1 MDIAT
6 IIGFLLAAGGIV
18 FAMYH
23 GTEGEFSAFFSME
36 GFILVMGGA
45 TGLAMMSMPW
55 HASKSMLAVRQEMY
69 FPQGSV
75 EPHHLIQQIVQ
86 FAEIARRDGVLA
98 LENSVK
104 TSSDPFLKKGLQL
117 AIDGAD
123 PAVIEQVLSIELSS
137 IEERH
142 HHGRKM
148 FELMGKYGPALGLT
162 ATLVGQVCMFKNMA
176 APSESRRA
184 WRRRR
189 RDNQAASIA
198 HSLQIALLGTL
209 YGTIWANVI
218 CGPLYDKLTIRSKE
232 ELFAKQIIIQG
243 ILAIQAGDNPRIVE
257 SKLLSFL
264 SPQDRCTYAA
274 ARRAG
279 KRKVVVSGQWPVV
292 RSDDGF

>member
-6 IIGFLLAAGGIV
+6 IIGFVVAAGAIV
-18 FAMYH
+18 FAMY
-23 GTEGEFSAFFSME
+23 EGAEGQFRVFYSQE

-45 TGLAMMSMPW
+45 IGLAVMSMPF
-55 HASKSMLAVRQEMY
+55 HVAKSLPAYIKKCIFHKE
-69 FPQGSV
+69 V
-75 EPHHLIQQIVQ
+75 EARHLIEQIVQ
-86 FAEIARRDGVLA
+86 FAEVARRDGVLA

-104 TSSDPFLKKGLQL
+104 STSDPFLKKGLQL

-123 PAVIEQVLSIELSS
+123 PAVIEQVLSIELMS

-142 HHGRKM
+142 HHGRKI

-176 APSESRRA
+176 APEPAGGGGGGS
-184 WRRRR
+184 
-189 RDNQAASIA
+189 DNQAATIA
-198 HSLQIALLGTL
+198 KALQVALLGTL

-218 CGPLYDKLTIRSKE
+218 CGPLCDKLALRSKE
-232 ELFAKQIIIQG
+232 ELFNKQIIIQG

-264 SPQDRCTYAA
+264 STKERAHMTPAA
-274 ARRAG
+274 GGG
-279 KRKVVVSGQWPVV
+279 KEK
-292 RSDDGF
+292 

>member
-6 IIGFLLAAGGIV
+6 IIGFLLAAGGVV

-23 GTEGEFSAFFSME
+23 GTEGDFSVFFSTE
-36 GFILVMGGA
+36 GFVLVMGGA
-45 TGLAMMSMPW
+45 IGLAIMSMPL
-55 HASKSMLAVRQEMY
+55 HAAKGLPAY
-69 FPQGSV
+69 IKKCFFHKDV
-75 EPHHLIQQIVQ
+75 EAKHLIEQIVQ

-104 TSSDPFLKKGLQL
+104 TSNDPFMKKGLQL

-123 PAVIEQVLSIELSS
+123 PAIIEQVMSIELMS

-162 ATLVGQVCMFKNMA
+162 ATLVGQVCMFRNMA
-176 APSESRRA
+176 APAEGMYRRA
-184 WRRRR
+184 GAAATIRRRALHMRCRSRFLGRYMERFLGECDPADRCATNSRCVR
-189 RDNQAASIA
+189 R
-198 HSLQIALLGTL
+198 
-209 YGTIWANVI
+209 
-218 CGPLYDKLTIRSKE
+218 E
-232 ELFAKQIIIQG
+232 EMFNKQIIIQG

-264 SPQDRCTYAA
+264 SSKE
-274 ARRAG
+274 RAHMAPAG
-279 KRKVVVSGQWPVV
+279 GGAKEK
-292 RSDDGF
+292 

>member
-6 IIGFLLAAGGIV
+6 LIGFCVAAGAIV
-18 FAMYH
+18 FAMY
-23 GTEGEFSAFFSME
+23 EGAEGQFKVFFSQE
-36 GFILVMGGA
+36 GLMLVMGGA
-45 TGLAMMSMPW
+45 LGLGIMSMPF
-55 HASKSMLAVRQEMY
+55 HVARQLPAYIKKCLFHKE
-69 FPQGSV
+69 V
-75 EPHHLIQQIVQ
+75 EARHLIEQIVQ

-104 TSSDPFLKKGLQL
+104 TTNDPFLKKGLQL

-123 PAVIEQVLSIELSS
+123 PAVIEQVLSIELMS

-142 HHGRKM
+142 HHGRKI

-176 APSESRRA
+176 APEPSGGGGGS
-184 WRRRR
+184 
-189 RDNQAASIA
+189 DNQAATIA
-198 HSLQIALLGTL
+198 KALQIALLGTL

-218 CGPLYDKLTIRSKE
+218 CGPLSDKLAARSKE
-232 ELFAKQIIIQG
+232 ELFNKQIIIQG

-264 SPQDRCTYAA
+264 SSKQRSGMTP
-274 ARRAG
+274 AG
-279 KRKVVVSGQWPVV
+279 GAKEK
-292 RSDDGF
+292 

>member
-6 IIGFLLAAGGIV
+6 IIGFVFSAGCII

-23 GTEGEFSAFFSME
+23 GTHGEMGAFYSTE
-36 GFILVMGGA
+36 GFLLVMGGA
-45 TGLAMMSMPW
+45 IGLGIMSMPL
-55 HASKSMLAVRQEMY
+55 HVAKNM
-69 FPQGSV
+69 PQYIKKCFVHKDV
-75 EPHHLIQQIVQ
+75 EPGHLIQQIVQ

-104 TSSDPFLKKGLQL
+104 TTKDPFLKKGLQL

-123 PAVIEQVLSIELSS
+123 PVVIEQVMSFELNA

-162 ATLVGQVCMFKNMA
+162 ATLVGQVVMFKNMA
-176 APSESRRA
+176 APSEGGHGG
-184 WRRRR
+184 
-189 RDNQAASIA
+189 DQAASIA
-198 HSLQIALLGTL
+198 GALQIALLGTL
-209 YGTIWANVI
+209 YGTVWANVI
-218 CGPLYDKLTIRSKE
+218 CGPLCDKLAVRSKE
-232 ELFAKQIIIQG
+232 ELFNKQIIIQG

-264 SPQDRCTYAA
+264 SHGE
-274 ARRAG
+274 RAHLPSAI
-279 KRKVVVSGQWPVV
+279 K
-292 RSDDGF
+292 

>member
-6 IIGFLLAAGGIV
+6 IIGFVVAAGAIV
-18 FAMYH
+18 FAMY
-23 GTEGEFSAFFSME
+23 EGAEGQFKVFYSQE

-45 TGLAMMSMPW
+45 IGLAVMSMPF
-55 HASKSMLAVRQEMY
+55 HVAKSLPAYIKKCLFHKE
-69 FPQGSV
+69 V
-75 EPHHLIQQIVQ
+75 EARHLIEQIVQ
-86 FAEIARRDGVLA
+86 FAEVARRDGVLA

-104 TSSDPFLKKGLQL
+104 STNDPFLKKGLQL

-123 PAVIEQVLSIELSS
+123 PAVIEQVLSIELMS

-142 HHGRKM
+142 HHGRKI

-176 APSESRRA
+176 APEKPAEGGGGS
-184 WRRRR
+184 
-189 RDNQAASIA
+189 DNQAATIA
-198 HSLQIALLGTL
+198 KALQVALLGTL

-218 CGPLYDKLTIRSKE
+218 CGPLCDKLAIRSKE
-232 ELFAKQIIIQG
+232 ELFNKQIIIQG

-264 SPQDRCTYAA
+264 STKERANMAPAA
-274 ARRAG
+274 GGG
-279 KRKVVVSGQWPVV
+279 KEK
-292 RSDDGF
+292 

>member
-6 IIGFLLAAGGIV
+6 IIGFLIAAGGIV

-23 GTEGEFSAFFSME
+23 GTEGEFGAFYSTE

-45 TGLAMMSMPW
+45 SGLAIMSMPW
-55 HASKSMLAVRQEMY
+55 HASKNMPAYLKKCLFHKTVHAR
-69 FPQGSV
+69 
-75 EPHHLIQQIVQ
+75 HLIEQIVQ

-104 TSSDPFLKKGLQL
+104 TTEDPFLKKGLQL

-123 PAVIEQVLSIELSS
+123 PAVIEQVMAIELSS

-142 HHGRKM
+142 HHGKKM

-176 APSESRRA
+176 APAAPAAGAKAGEGGGG
-184 WRRRR
+184 
-189 RDNQAASIA
+189 DQAASIA

-209 YGTIWANVI
+209 YGTVWANVI
-218 CGPLYDKLTIRSKE
+218 CGPLFDKLSIRSKE
-232 ELFAKQIIIQG
+232 ELFNKGIIIQG
-243 ILAIQAGDNPRIVE
+243 ILSIQAGDNPRIVE

-264 SPQDRCTYAA
+264 SSAERAHMTPAA
-274 ARRAG
+274 GAE
-279 KRKVVVSGQWPVV
+279 KK
-292 RSDDGF
+292 

>member
-23 GTEGEFSAFFSME
+23 GTEGEFGAFYSTE

-45 TGLAMMSMPW
+45 SGLAIMSMPW
-55 HASKSMLAVRQEMY
+55 HASKNMPAYLKKCLFHKTVHPAHIIE
-69 FPQGSV
+69 
-75 EPHHLIQQIVQ
+75 QIVQ

-104 TSSDPFLKKGLQL
+104 TTEDPFLKKGLQL

-123 PAVIEQVLSIELSS
+123 PAVIEQVMSIELAS

-142 HHGRKM
+142 HHGKKM

-176 APSESRRA
+176 APAAPTAAEKA
-184 WRRRR
+184 AGGGGGG
-189 RDNQAASIA
+189 DQAASIA

-218 CGPLYDKLTIRSKE
+218 CGPLFDKLSIRSKE
-232 ELFAKQIIIQG
+232 ELFVKQIIIQG
-243 ILAIQAGDNPRIVE
+243 ILSIQAGDNPRIVE

-264 SPQDRCTYAA
+264 STSE
-274 ARRAG
+274 RAHMAPAG
-279 KRKVVVSGQWPVV
+279 GAKEK
-292 RSDDGF
+292 

>member
-6 IIGFLLAAGGIV
+6 LIGFLIAAGGIV
-18 FAMYH
+18 FAMYE
-23 GTEGEFSAFFSME
+23 GTHGEFGTFFSQE

-45 TGLAMMSMPW
+45 IGLAMMSMPFE
-55 HASKSMLAVRQEMY
+55 ASKNLPKYLMKCLFHKETESK
-69 FPQGSV
+69 
-75 EPHHLIQQIVQ
+75 HLIGQIVQ

-104 TSSDPFLKKGLQL
+104 TSTDPFLKKGLQL

-123 PAVIEQVLSIELSS
+123 PAVIEQVLNIELMS

-162 ATLVGQVCMFKNMA
+162 ATLVGQVCMFKEMA
-176 APSESRRA
+176 GPSGGGGGHEGGGGGDS
-184 WRRRR
+184 
-189 RDNQAASIA
+189 QAAGIA
-198 HSLQIALLGTL
+198 KALAVALLGTL
-209 YGTIWANVI
+209 YGTIWANLI
-218 CGPLYDKLTIRSKE
+218 CGPLCDKLAVRSKE
-232 ELFAKQIIIQG
+232 ELFNKQIIIQG

-264 SPQDRCTYAA
+264 SSK
-274 ARRAG
+274 ARESMATPSAG
-279 KRKVVVSGQWPVV
+279 GKEK
-292 RSDDGF
+292 

>member
-6 IIGFLLAAGGIV
+6 IIGFVVAAGAIV
-18 FAMYH
+18 FAMY
-23 GTEGEFSAFFSME
+23 EGAEGQFRVFYSQE

-45 TGLAMMSMPW
+45 IGLAVMSMPF
-55 HASKSMLAVRQEMY
+55 HVAKSLPAYIKKCLFHKE
-69 FPQGSV
+69 V
-75 EPHHLIQQIVQ
+75 EARHLIEQIVQ
-86 FAEIARRDGVLA
+86 FAEVARRDGVLA

-104 TSSDPFLKKGLQL
+104 TTNDPFLKKGLQL

-123 PAVIEQVLSIELSS
+123 PAVIEQVLSIELMS

-142 HHGRKM
+142 HHGRKI

-176 APSESRRA
+176 APEPAAGGGGGGS
-184 WRRRR
+184 
-189 RDNQAASIA
+189 DNQAATIA
-198 HSLQIALLGTL
+198 KALQVALLGTL

-218 CGPLYDKLTIRSKE
+218 CGPLCDKLALRSKE
-232 ELFAKQIIIQG
+232 ELFNKQIIIQG

-264 SPQDRCTYAA
+264 STKERAHMAPAA
-274 ARRAG
+274 AGG
-279 KRKVVVSGQWPVV
+279 KEK
-292 RSDDGF
+292 